1 MPDEVY
7 PRLCGGT
14 FFLQLLRM
22 KKPSSRS
29 KGDGRLGEKDSVNNQ
44 RVLEALIRFF
54 SPDFAV
60 YADNTFKGDT
70 SDYRACK
77 ATTGDNLPFD
87 DSRTDF
93 SRFDLLI
100 KSNYEVAQKKM
111 ISFVSKYIRDDN
123 ADIVEKVTRALLQ
136 LIADDKSIKDDDEFY
151 MGLMGNPIKKE
162 NLIQQ
167 SEIILEPFLLGIW
180 HFILL
185 NRPNNY
191 IGRDTFLSW
200 NYQEGPNKPWKY
212 KSAIGERYP
221 TLRVRRVSKSPIIAY
236 SRLLDEDDAP
246 QDIKDEVLE
255 EDQEEYTSQPEN
267 DPVDKMFRTVFFNQN
282 IFNNYGTVVKF
293 EQNAEKI
300 YYIDHVDHLD

>member
-29 KGDGRLGEKDSVNNQ
+29 KADGILGEKDTVNNQ

-54 SPDFAV
+54 NPDFMV

-77 ATTGDNLPFD
+77 KSTGDNLPFD

-93 SRFDLLI
+93 SRFDSLI
-100 KSNYEVAQKKM
+100 KNNYEVAQEKM
-111 ISFVSKYIRDDN
+111 VSFVSKYIRDDK
-123 ADIVEKVTRALLQ
+123 ADIVEIVTRALLQ
-136 LIADDKSIKDDDEFY
+136 LIADDKSIKDEDEFY
-151 MGLMGNPIKKE
+151 MGSMGNPIKKE
-162 NLIQQ
+162 KLIEQD
-167 SEIILEPFLLGIW
+167 EIILEPFLLGIW

-185 NRPNNY
+185 NRPDNY

-200 NYQEGPNKPWKY
+200 NYQDGPNKPWKY
-212 KSAIGERYP
+212 KSTIGERYP
-221 TLRVRRVSKSPIIAY
+221 TLRVRRVSDNSIIAY
-236 SRLLDEDDAP
+236 SPIIDEDAEP
-246 QDIKDEVLE
+246 QNYEDEVLE
-255 EDQEEYTSQPEN
+255 EDQEEYTSLPEN
-267 DPVDKMFRTVFFNQN
+267 DPTDKMFRTIFFNQN
-282 IFNNYGTVVKF
+282 ILNNYGIIF
-293 EQNAEKI
+293 EQKADKI